1 MKNKYSYFILKIT
14 LKMLI
19 GVLIAAIIVLSAL
32 YLHSTVFAWDL
43 AMFLKDIGIYTAF
56 INNKTLLICLL
67 FSMIVIISFFII
79 ILKFSKYLQSINNAV
94 EKIFLEDTNRIILPD
109 ELIEIEDQLNSINK
123 KIREKTLEAK
133 ESEQGKNDLIVY
145 LAHDLKTPLASV
157 IGYLNLLAETP
168 DISTE
173 TRAEYVNITLD
184 RALRLENLIN
194 ELFDITKFNLH
205 DIELELFQLNV
216 SMMLRQL
223 IDEFYPLL
231 NEKNLTLVDTI
242 DSNLVVNGDSD
253 KLARVFDNLL
263 KNAII
268 YSEPNTTLTISATSS
283 EDDKDIAISFNNQG
297 NPIPSDKLNIIF
309 EKFYRVD
316 SSRSS
321 QTGGSGLGLAVAKE
335 IIKLHSGKIAAT
347 SDNIST
353 TFTVNLPKIAQ

>member
-1 MKNKYSYFILKIT
+1 
-14 LKMLI
+14 MLI
-19 GVLIAAIIVLSAL
+19 GVLIAAGIVYIAL

-43 AMFLKDIGIYTAF
+43 AMVLKDLGVYSIF
-56 INNKTLLICLL
+56 INNKTLLVCLL
-67 FSMIVIISFFII
+67 FSFIVIISFFII

-94 EKIFLEDTNRIILPD
+94 EEIFLEDTNRIILFD

-123 KIREKTLEAK
+123 KLKDRTLEAK
-133 ESEQGKNDLIVY
+133 ESEQRKNDLIVY

-157 IGYLNLLAETP
+157 VGYLNLLAETP
-168 DISTE
+168 DLPISTR
-173 TRAEYVNITLD
+173 TEYVSITLD

-242 DSNLVVNGDSD
+242 DSNLFVNGDGD

-263 KNAII
+263 RNAII
-268 YSEPNTTLTISATSS
+268 YSEPNTTITINANKPE
-283 EDDKDIAISFNNQG
+283 EDENIIISFNNQG
-297 NPIPSDKLNIIF
+297 NPIPTDKLNIIF

-321 QTGGSGLGLAVAKE
+321 ATGGSGLGLAVAKE
-335 IIKLHSGKIAAT
+335 IVKLHSGKITAT

-353 TFTVNLPKIAQ
+353 TFLVTIPALNQ

>member
-1 MKNKYSYFILKIT
+1 
-14 LKMLI
+14 
-19 GVLIAAIIVLSAL
+19 
-32 YLHSTVFAWDL
+32 
-43 AMFLKDIGIYTAF
+43 MFLKDIGVYTAF

-67 FSMIVIISFFII
+67 FSLIVIISFFII
-79 ILKFSKYLQSINNAV
+79 ILKFSKHLQSINNAV
-94 EKIFLEDTNRIILPD
+94 EKIFLEDTNRIVLPD

-157 IGYLNLLAETP
+157 IGYLNLLSEAP
-168 DISTE
+168 DLPTE

-184 RALRLENLIN
+184 RAIRLENLIN

-231 NEKNLTLVDTI
+231 GEKSLTLVDTI
-242 DSNLVVNGDSD
+242 DSNLFANGDSD
-253 KLARVFDNLL
+253 KLARVFDNLF
-263 KNAII
+263 KNAVI

-283 EDDKDIAISFNNQG
+283 EDDKDIVISFNNQG
-297 NPIPSDKLNIIF
+297 NPIPPDKLNIIF

-335 IIKLHSGKIAAT
+335 IIKLHNGKIVAT

-353 TFTVNLPKIAQ
+353 TFTVNLPKVIQQDTN